1 MFKTDIEALN
11 GMKYIIVKQEGLIV
25 IKVSGKTRNNEP
37 LLARRILSRYLRE
50 RGIRVIL
57 DLKEIEGG
65 EPIALVGLLN
75 SIRKEIGLL
84 RGDLKLCS
92 LRPTLLTHFKENR
105 LDRMFHI
112 YKDEQTARKS
122 TWRSYGGG

>member
-1 MFKTDIEALN
+1 
-11 GMKYIIVKQEGLIV
+11 MKYIIVKQEGLLV
-25 IKVSGKTRNNEP
+25 IKISGKTRDNEP

-65 EPIALVGLLN
+65 DLVALVSVLN

-92 LRPTLLTHFKENR
+92 LRTTLLTHFKENR

-112 YKDEQTARKS
+112 CKDEQTARKS

>member
-1 MFKTDIEALN
+1 
-11 GMKYIIVKQEGLIV
+11 MKYIIVKQEGFLV
-25 IKVSGKTRNNEP
+25 IKVSGKTRDNEP

-65 EPIALVGLLN
+65 EPIALVGVLN
-75 SIRKEIGLL
+75 SVRKEIGFL

-105 LDRMFHI
+105 LERMFTI
-112 YKDEQTARKS
+112 YKDEKTAKKS
-122 TWRSYGGG
+122 AWRTYEGR